1 MTDHRFISH
10 LEVQLGC
17 RKESRSDH
25 FQVST
30 VNEAH
35 ISLLLRFDGK
45 SWKTKIYFVYKIIL
59 CLLRENQTCLEKKS
73 GTEEKHSRLAAVYQK
88 ILPLGKIHN
97 HVIQKSCKS
106 YYSKSQE
113 GYICIF
119 IHFKISTGLSRIDG
133 IRDSYDNHYNM
144 YHSGF
149 FCSTTTPKCS
159 KLKVSIQNCSQPAVR
174 ICTLLTNQELR
185 KKTKNQYSRRR
196 KKCCHQLYAMPFTNT
211 PRKTRYG

>member
-1 MTDHRFISH
+1 MPFA
-10 LEVQLGC
+10 
-17 RKESRSDH
+17 RKSD
-25 FQVST
+25 V
-30 VNEAH
+30 
-35 ISLLLRFDGK
+35 LR
-45 SWKTKIYFVYKIIL
+45 
-59 CLLRENQTCLEKKS
+59 KKKK
-73 GTEEKHSRLAAVYQK
+73 ERNRRKHSRLAAVYQK
-88 ILPLGKIHN
+88 IRPLGKIHN

-119 IHFKISTGLSRIDG
+119 IHFKISAGPSRTDS
-133 IRDSYDNHYNM
+133 IRDSYYNHYNM